1 MASSVGCGVLA
12 ALLILAP
19 VRLPAEAPGRGFGL
33 AVACFGCHGTDGV
46 SRGAIPSLAGRSERF
61 LRLALD
67 EYKSGASS
75 GTVMNRI
82 ARGYSDEEL
91 ALLAAWFAG
100 RRE

>member
-1 MASSVGCGVLA
+1 MACSLGRGVLA

-19 VRLPAEAPGRGFGL
+19 FRLPAEPGRGFGL

-46 SRGAIPSLAGRSERF
+46 SRGAIPSLAGRSER
-61 LRLALD
+61 LLLLALG

>member
-1 MASSVGCGVLA
+1 MLA
-12 ALLILAP
+12 ALLLLAP
-19 VRLPAEAPGRGFGL
+19 LRLPAEAPERGFGL
-33 AVACFGCHGTDGV
+33 AAACFGCHGTDGV

-61 LRLALD
+61 LLLALG
-67 EYKSGASS
+67 EYRSGASS